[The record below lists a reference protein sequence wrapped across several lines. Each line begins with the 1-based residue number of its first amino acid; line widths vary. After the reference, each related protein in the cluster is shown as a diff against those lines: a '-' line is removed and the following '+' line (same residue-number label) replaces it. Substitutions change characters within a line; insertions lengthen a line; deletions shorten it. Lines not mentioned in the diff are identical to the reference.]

1 MNREARSRFD
11 GASGGDAE
19 DMDGEDDA
27 HSRHSSVLWE
37 RHIEQSI
44 FVDISDDDSLH
55 FSDMEGAFTV
65 HLSQNTGAGAPDS
78 PRLTGKKYF
87 FMTFATVL
95 FFNNNG
101 TAMVFAHSNLITTFL
116 DLYYGNDIVFFF
128 LVTDKKSINNRP
140 SFKYHGLYKYHS
152 HFT

>member
-55 FSDMEGAFTV
+55 FSDMEGAFTI

-78 PRLTGKKYF
+78 PRLTGKYF